1 MIDLFALARPVLM
14 RLPAETAHLLTL
26 SAARAGLAPKQRSQP
41 DPSLGVDFLGHHLS
55 TPLGLAAGFDKNAL
69 VFDRLYDAGFS
80 FVEVGGVTP
89 RGQVGNPRPRLF
101 RLPEDRAIINRM
113 GFNNDG
119 AEVIAERVRCGR
131 KAGRLL
137 GINLASNSDSADPAN
152 DFVQLVARFA
162 ALADYLTID
171 ISCPNTTNGQLFL
184 RSEPLQDLLGRIN
197 AWFAEHDQPRPALF
211 AKTGPDVSEEQTSD
225 IVDCITA
232 AGIDGMIVSNTTI
245 ARPSS
250 LRGEAAA
257 ERGGLSGP
265 PLFDSSTRMLAQ
277 IYRQAGD
284 RLTLIGVGGISS
296 GADAYAKL
304 RAGATVL
311 QLYTALVYQGP
322 RLIGR
327 INDEL
332 AALLRRDGFASL
344 ADARPSP

>member
-1 MIDLFALARPVLM
+1 MIDLFTLTRPVLM
-14 RLPAETAHLLTL
+14 RLPAETAHRLTL
-26 SAARAGLAPKQRSQP
+26 SAARAGLAPKQARQP
-41 DPSLGVDFLGHHLS
+41 DLSLGVDFLGHRLS

-89 RGQVGNPRPRLF
+89 RGQIGNPRPRLF
-101 RLPEDRAIINRM
+101 RLSEDRAIINRM

-119 AEVIAERVRCGR
+119 AEIIAERVRRRR
-131 KAGRLL
+131 KPGRLL
-137 GINLASNSDSADPAN
+137 GINLASNSDSADPAD
-152 DFVQLVARFA
+152 DFVRLVARFA

-184 RSEPLQDLLGRIN
+184 HAEPLRDLLGRIN

-211 AKTGPDVSEEQTSD
+211 AKTGPDVSEDQTRD
-225 IVDCITA
+225 IVDCLIA
-232 AGIDGMIVSNTTI
+232 AGIDGMIVSNTTT

-250 LRGEAAA
+250 LQSPAMV

-265 PLFDSSTRMLAQ
+265 PLFGSSTRLLAQ
-277 IYRQAGD
+277 IHQQAGD

-304 RAGATVL
+304 LAGATVV
-311 QLYTALVYQGP
+311 QLYTALVYEGP

-332 AALLRRDGFASL
+332 VALLRRDGFKSL
-344 ADARPSP
+344 AEARQSR